1 LELIRETG
9 YDQFPVKDNG
19 VTVGV
24 LTDKN
29 LLMRLY
35 KRQVELTDTIKRVV
49 SKDLRQVS
57 MELSLNELSRVV
69 TRNSFVLVEDMYFLH
84 ISDVL
89 NIMCPKPV
97 VVSAS
102 RNSAQVIATARKE
115 CAQVATIEAVAAKP
129 VEAAKSGLS
138 LGWLTVGVMIGAMI
152 GMHMRK

>member
-1 LELIRETG
+1 MIRETG

-57 MELSLNELSRVV
+57 QELSLNELSRVV
-69 TRNSFVLVEDMYFLH
+69 TRNSFVLVDDLYFLH

-89 NIMCPKPV
+89 NMICPKPNIV
-97 VVSAS
+97 PPRSS
-102 RNSAQVIATARKE
+102 STQIIGSPEKE
-115 CAQVATIEAVAAKP
+115 S
-129 VEAAKSGLS
+129 AKSET
-138 LGWLTVGVMIGAMI
+138 TVDIVKKSAD
-152 GMHMRK
+152 